1 MTASSAIV
9 ERHNLLLLGPYV
21 EPRSSTERLV
31 AEIWRR
37 TFGMDRV
44 GNTDSFED
52 LGGDSLMAASIF
64 EELEKSFGIKMPW
77 SLLVDART
85 VQQVAVA
92 IDALKRQTE

>member
-1 MTASSAIV
+1 
-9 ERHNLLLLGPYV
+9 
-21 EPRSSTERLV
+21 
-31 AEIWRR
+31 
-37 TFGMDRV
+37 
-44 GNTDSFED
+44 
-52 LGGDSLMAASIF
+52 MAASIF